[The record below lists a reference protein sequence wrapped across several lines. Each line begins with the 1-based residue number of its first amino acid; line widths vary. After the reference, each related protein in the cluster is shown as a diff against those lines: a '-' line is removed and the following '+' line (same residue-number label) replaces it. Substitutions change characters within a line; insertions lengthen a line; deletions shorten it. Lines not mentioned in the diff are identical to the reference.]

1 MASRHKL
8 CKACCSTAP
17 PYRVCCTASHPL
29 PLLSN
34 RVEAKAHKLDQYR
47 KEAHEVRQLEQD
59 LSLDYP
65 HGLPV
70 SLLLP
75 SALLLHANVTNSRSN
90 LGWCVR
96 TFQRLLQK
104 RLMQLACSCAS
115 LHCGCSPMVYCLRKL
130 CRVSTNIHDALQGVH
145 SL

>member
-1 MASRHKL
+1 MQSVLH
-8 CKACCSTAP
+8 CSTA
-17 PYRVCCTASHPL
+17 L
-29 PLLSN
+29 PQGLLSY

-75 SALLLHANVTNSRSN
+75 FALLLHANVTIFRSN
-90 LGWCVR
+90 LGWCV
-96 TFQRLLQK
+96 TFSVSSSAGDADAACLQ
-104 RLMQLACSCAS
+104 
-115 LHCGCSPMVYCLRKL
+115 L
-130 CRVSTNIHDALQGVH
+130 CITAFWLQPYGVLFEQIVLSEH
-145 SL
+145 TCT

>member
-1 MASRHKL
+1 LAFARQVAKQHYHTECAALLHSP
-8 CKACCSTAP
+8 ST
-17 PYRVCCTASHPL
+17 
-29 PLLSN
+29 LLSY

-70 SLLLP
+70 SLLLTC
-75 SALLLHANVTNSRSN
+75 ALLLHANVSIFRSN
-90 LGWCVR
+90 LGWCVS
-96 TFQRLLQK
+96 FQRLLQK

-115 LHCGCSPMVYCLRKL
+115 LHCGCSTV
-130 CRVSTNIHDALQGVH
+130 
-145 SL
+145 